1 MSSIKSHNEQIV
13 TDGAHDWGDLPYSQ
27 GIVAGDLVFVSGQ
40 LGVDRATG
48 RPADGIEPQTRS
60 VLEQIA
66 AILAAAGCTMADVV
80 KTSCYLTDRERDYV
94 GFNKVYRQ
102 FFTGTKPAR
111 VTVEVSKLA
120 PGFIVEIDAIARR
133 PAAAADTDAGRSC

>member
-1 MSSIKSHNEQIV
+1 M
-13 TDGAHDWGDLPYSQ
+13 
-27 GIVAGDLVFVSGQ
+27 SGQ
-40 LGVDRATG
+40 LGVDQATG
-48 RPADGIEPQTRS
+48 KPADGIEPQTRS

-66 AILAAAGCTMADVV
+66 AILAAAGCSMADVV
-80 KTSCYLTDRERDYV
+80 KTNCYLTDRERDYV
-94 GFNKVYRQ
+94 GFNRAYRQ

-133 PAAAADTDAGRSC
+133 PAAAANMDAGLSR